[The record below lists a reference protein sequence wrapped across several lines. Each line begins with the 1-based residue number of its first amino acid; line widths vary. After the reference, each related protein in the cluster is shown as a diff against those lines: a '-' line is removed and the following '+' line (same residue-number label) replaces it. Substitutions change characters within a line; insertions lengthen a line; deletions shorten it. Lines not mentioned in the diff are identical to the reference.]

1 MKAIVYT
8 KYGPPEL
15 LQPKEVEKPTPKENQ
30 VLVKVLAASAN
41 TLEWRRFTLP
51 PILFRFMDGWLLKSI
66 NATLGADIAGRVEA
80 VGRIVTQFQPADE
93 VFGVAAGAFAE
104 YVQPISI

>member
-15 LQPKEVEKPTPKENQ
+15 LQLKEVEKPTPKDNQ

-41 TLEWRRFTLP
+41 ALEWRRFTLP
-51 PILFRFMDGWLLKSI
+51 PILVRLMDGGLLKSTHYR
-66 NATLGADIAGRVEA
+66 TL
-80 VGRIVTQFQPADE
+80 
-93 VFGVAAGAFAE
+93 
-104 YVQPISI
+104 S

>member
-51 PILFRFMDGWLLKSI
+51 PILFRF